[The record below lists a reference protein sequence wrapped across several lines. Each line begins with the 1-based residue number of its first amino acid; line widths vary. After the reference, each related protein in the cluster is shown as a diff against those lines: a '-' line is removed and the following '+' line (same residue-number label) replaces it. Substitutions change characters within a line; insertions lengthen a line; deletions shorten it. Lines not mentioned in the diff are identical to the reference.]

1 VTAEHTQIQ
10 RDTIPGRIPSDRP
23 LASANVLSAGVLA
36 PESPGGLL
44 SPRAALPDTGRAALP
59 DTGRAVLPDMAADW
73 ARAIE
78 ILGSAREI
86 CLACHIRPDGDALG
100 SMLAVAHAL
109 RLRAGSSG
117 QRIVASFGDQ
127 PFEIPKILR
136 FLPGIDLLSAPD
148 SYPARPQVMVTF
160 DAASADRLGLLE
172 ACAVRAEEL
181 IVLDHHASNTRFGTL
196 HLIDPAAAA
205 TAVLAYDL
213 IAALGVPI
221 TRDIAFGLYAGIVTD
236 TGSFKYATTSPRVHR
251 IVAQLLAT
259 GIEPGAVALEL
270 WDRAPFGY
278 LGMLSLVLGRAVLEP
293 AAAAGHGLVW
303 TTVSRADR
311 AAYGLHYDVAESV
324 IDLLRRTDE
333 ADVAVVFK
341 ESDDGQWMVSSRSKG
356 KVDVGRACT
365 RAGGGGHRSA
375 AGFTAAGTVEEAM
388 AGLRE
393 YLAGGPDSGR

>member
-1 VTAEHTQIQ
+1 VTAEHTQVQ
-10 RDTIPGRIPSDRP
+10 RDPVAGPVPPDR
-23 LASANVLSAGVLA
+23 V
-36 PESPGGLL
+36 PGGLL
-44 SPRAALPDTGRAALP
+44 PAPGQ
-59 DTGRAVLPDMAADW
+59 DMEDDW
-73 ARAIE
+73 ARAVA
-78 ILGSAREI
+78 ILGSAREV
-86 CLACHIRPDGDALG
+86 CLACHVRPDGDALG

-109 RLRAGSSG
+109 RLRAASSG
-117 QRIVASFGDQ
+117 QRVIASFGDD
-127 PFEIPKILR
+127 PFEIPRILR
-136 FLPGIDLLSAPD
+136 FLPGADLLSPPD
-148 SYPARPQVMVTF
+148 SYPDRPEVMVTF

-172 ACAVRAEEL
+172 ARAARADEL

-213 IAALGVPI
+213 IGRLGVPI

-236 TGSFKYATTSPRVHR
+236 TGSFKYSTTSPRVHR
-251 IVAQLLAT
+251 IVAQLLET
-259 GIEPGAVALEL
+259 GIEPGAVAQEL

-278 LGMLSLVLGRAVLEP
+278 LGMLSQVLGRAVLEP
-293 AAAAGHGLVW
+293 AAAAGHGMVW

-311 AAYGLHYDVAESV
+311 AAFGLHFDVAESV

-341 ESDDGQWMVSSRSKG
+341 ESDGGQWMVSARSKG

-375 AGFTAAGTVEEAM
+375 AGFTAPGTVADAI
-388 AGLRE
+388 AGLRG
-393 YLAGGPDSGR
+393 YLADWADGADSRR